1 MKKKKLS
8 VGWMISAVILTL
20 SIAGTAMFIG
30 INAALNGSKGKA
42 ASIPADPL
50 LILVNNEYH
59 IPKGYDIKL
68 MELSNGQK
76 IDERIYPDLQQMFD
90 DMRAEE
96 LRPYVRE
103 GYRTAKDQKDILVEF
118 IVDNIQTGHS
128 PVEAYKLARE
138 QVAAVGNSEHQL
150 GLAVDINQYSGAS
163 DEWGVYGWLD
173 ENAWKYGFI
182 LRYPDGKTEVTGI
195 NYEPWHYR
203 YVGKETAE
211 EIHSRGITLEEY
223 WEGE

>member
-1 MKKKKLS
+1 MKKKR
-8 VGWMISAVILTL
+8 ISIGTL
-20 SIAGTAMFIG
+20 VSIITITVCTVASALAIG
-30 INAALNGSKGKA
+30 INSALSKSKGEA

-59 IPKGYDIKL
+59 IPKGYDVKL

-96 LRPYVRE
+96 LQPYVRE
-103 GYRTAKDQKDILVEF
+103 GYRTSKEQKDILIEK
-118 IVDNIQTGHS
+118 IVDYIQEGYS
-128 PVEAYKLARE
+128 PIKAYDLARE
-138 QVAAVGNSEHQL
+138 RVAAVGNSEHQL
-150 GLAVDINQYSGAS
+150 GLAVDINPYSGS
-163 DEWGVYGWLD
+163 PNEWGVYGWLD

-182 LRYPDGKTEVTGI
+182 LRYPDGKTDITGI
-195 NYEPWHYR
+195 TYEPWHYR

-223 WEGE
+223 WENE